1 MQVAVL
7 GMGIMG
13 RSIALRVLEGGHQVR
28 VWNRTPGR
36 AGEVVDAGAVALDRP
51 EAAVE
56 GAEAVVLSLT
66 DDAAV
71 RQVAVDSALAERLGG
86 GVLVDMSTVSPAT
99 SRQEAAAVGR
109 MVAAPVLGGPTAVR
123 AGRAVYLLAGR
134 KEVVDEL
141 EPLWSALGDQHR
153 WWAEDPGV
161 ATTLKLLS
169 NYLLMGGLALLA
181 EAVATG
187 QRVGLER
194 GPLHDFFD
202 GSALVPAGV
211 KNRLDDVLDG
221 AHDGWFAARLGAK
234 DVRLARELAA
244 SAGLELPLA
253 DLIEQRYEALETL
266 DLWDADIAAIV
277 ELFRRPAA

>member
-7 GMGIMG
+7 GMGNMG
-13 RSIALRVLEGGHQVR
+13 RSIALRVLEGGHDVR
-28 VWNRTPGR
+28 VWNRTPGK
-36 AGEVVDAGAVALDRP
+36 AGEVVDAGAVEVDGP

-56 GAEAVVLSLT
+56 DAEAAVLSLT
-66 DDAAV
+66 DDRAV
-71 RQVAVDSALAERLGG
+71 RQVAVDSDLARRLGD

-99 SRQEAAAVGR
+99 SRQEAAAARR
-109 MVAAPVLGGPTAVR
+109 MVAAPVLGAPTAVR
-123 AGRAVYLLAGR
+123 AGHAVYLLAGR
-134 KEVVDEL
+134 RAVVDDL
-141 EPLWSALGDQHR
+141 APLWSALGDQR
-153 WWAEDPGV
+153 WWSEDPGV

-181 EAVATG
+181 EAVAAG

-194 GPLHDFFD
+194 AVLHDFFE

-211 KNRLDDVLDG
+211 KNRLDDLLDG

-253 DLIEQRYEALETL
+253 DLVEQRYEALERL
-266 DLWDADIAAIV
+266 DLGGADIAAIV